1 MPEVRAGA
9 EESEGKAKMTW
20 YDLVR
25 KYFPDADDEFCEF
38 VLWEKTCFPVCGPE
52 KVEKQL
58 KELAEKKKDDDD
70 D

>member
-1 MPEVRAGA
+1 
-9 EESEGKAKMTW
+9 MTW

-25 KYFPDADDEFCEF
+25 KYFPDADNEFCEF

-58 KELAEKKKDDDD
+58 RELAEKKKDDDD
-70 D
+70 